1 MTTGQTLGNY
11 FTGNGILGVLYQDSS
26 FLYWINGSGQLM
38 KLAK

>member
-11 FTGNGILGVLYQDSS
+11 SSANSTLGVLYQDSTS
-26 FLYWINGSGQLM
+26 LYWINGFGQLL